1 MNELTRDQL
10 RDERARVTRRVTLIG
25 ALINLVLSLVKMVI
39 GYLAQSQALIADG
52 LHSLS
57 DLLSDGLVYFAAQHA
72 RQGPDDEHPYGH
84 GRYETAATLGL
95 GLLLVVVAVGI
106 LWDAVGRLFEAQPTG
121 HPGWL
126 ALYAAIGSVL
136 LKEWLYH
143 YTMRAARRIRSDM
156 MKANAWH
163 HRSDSISTLVVLVG
177 LAGTYAGGFYLD
189 AIAAAVVGLM
199 IARFG
204 YQMAW
209 EAVQELVDAGL
220 DQERLNAVQ
229 ERIRA
234 VDGVRD
240 LHMLRTRRH
249 GGVVSADVHVM
260 VAPRLSVSEGHLISV
275 QVESQLKREFDDIED
290 VTVHVDPEDDENL
303 VPTMGL
309 ANHREALSK
318 LRGYWRE
325 LGVADCPM
333 VLHYLN
339 GCIEVD
345 LFVPLGAGFQRQQAE
360 QLHRALRDRIAD
372 DRDFGPLRLHFSLE
386 GVR

>member
-177 LAGTYAGGFYLD
+177 LAGTYAGWFYLD

-240 LHMLRTRRH
+240 LHMRRGGLGRCACDGGAAVERVGGASDQRAGGEPAEKGIRRH
-249 GGVVSADVHVM
+249 RGCHRACGSGGRREPGADH
-260 VAPRLSVSEGHLISV
+260 
-275 QVESQLKREFDDIED
+275 
-290 VTVHVDPEDDENL
+290 
-303 VPTMGL
+303 
-309 ANHREALSK
+309 
-318 LRGYWRE
+318 
-325 LGVADCPM
+325 
-333 VLHYLN
+333 
-339 GCIEVD
+339 
-345 LFVPLGAGFQRQQAE
+345 GAGQSPRGPEQAARLLAGAWGGGLSDGAALPE
-360 QLHRALRDRIAD
+360 RLYRGGSVRAA
-372 DRDFGPLRLHFSLE
+372 GGGFSAAA
-386 GVR
+386 GGTAASGAA